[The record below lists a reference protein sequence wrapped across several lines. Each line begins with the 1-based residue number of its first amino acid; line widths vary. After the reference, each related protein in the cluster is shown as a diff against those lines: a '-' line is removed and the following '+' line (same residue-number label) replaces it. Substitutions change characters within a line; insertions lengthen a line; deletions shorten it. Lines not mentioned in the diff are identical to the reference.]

1 MAAKLPTSIHRENL
15 GSVNLYI
22 ALFDGT
28 VSSNDIDDNDT
39 WASGIKG
46 IVGYWWSGI
55 SDNGYDVSFTSVDGD
70 GLFTF
75 DSAGT
80 TTGRVFVIARNI

>member
-1 MAAKLPTSIHRENL
+1 MAAKTPTTLYKENL

-22 ALFDGT
+22 ANFDGT
-28 VSSNDIDDNDT
+28 VSSNDIDDDDT

-46 IVGYWWSGI
+46 IVGAWWAGT
-55 SDNGYDVSFTSVDGD
+55 SDNGFDVSFTSWDAD

-80 TTGRVFVIARNI
+80 TTGRVYVIAKS

>member
-1 MAAKLPTSIHRENL
+1 MAAKLPTTIEKQSL

-22 ALFDGT
+22 ANFDGT

-39 WASGIKG
+39 WASDIKG
-46 IVGYWWSGI
+46 IVGMWWAGT
-55 SDNGYDVSFTSVDGD
+55 SDNGYDVSFTSWDAD
-70 GLFTF
+70 GLITF

-80 TTGRVFVIARNI
+80 ATGRVFVIAKS

>member
-1 MAAKLPTSIHRENL
+1 MAAKLPTTLTKENL

-22 ALFDGT
+22 ANFDGT
-28 VSSNDIDDNDT
+28 VSSNDIDDDDT

-46 IVGYWWSGI
+46 IVAMWWAGT
-55 SDNGYDVSFTSVDGD
+55 SDNGYDVSFTSWDAD
-70 GLFTF
+70 GLITF

-80 TTGRVFVIARNI
+80 TTGRVFVIAKNM